1 MIDNQKIKQALA
13 SFTESDLDTLGNR
26 FGVDAKELKETVPLL
41 EKYKSSQRKLREGE
55 RARTNSN
62 SRTSSGA
69 VEHNAE
75 CSFCLKYESEVERMV
90 IGTTGFNMCDE
101 CIELSKQSN

>member
-41 EKYKSSQRKLREGE
+41 EKYKSSQRKLREEE
-55 RARTNSN
+55 RARTNPN
-62 SRTSSGA
+62 SRFSSGG
-69 VEHNAE
+69 VKPTAE